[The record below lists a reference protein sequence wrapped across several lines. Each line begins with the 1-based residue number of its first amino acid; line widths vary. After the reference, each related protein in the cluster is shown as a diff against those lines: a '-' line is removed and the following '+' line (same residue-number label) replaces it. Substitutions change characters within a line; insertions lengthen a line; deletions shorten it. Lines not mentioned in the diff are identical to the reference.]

1 MNLGLFQV
9 PEPVNEPIKNYAPG
23 DADREALIQKY
34 NELKNKMVEIPVVIG
49 GKEIKTG
56 NTGDCRL
63 PHEHQTKIGFYHKAG
78 KEEVQLAIKT
88 ALEARKKWSEM
99 PFEHRISIFLK
110 AAELISKKYR
120 AWFNAACML
129 IQSKTCYQA
138 EIDIVCELVDF
149 FRYNAKYAQQV
160 YTDQPKST
168 VGVWNWVEYRPLEGF
183 VFAITPFNFT
193 SIAGNLPTC
202 PAMMGNVVVWKPASS
217 TVYTAYL
224 IMQVL
229 KEAGLPDGVI
239 NMIPGDGSVIGDM
252 VIKDP
257 NLAGVHFTG
266 STAVFQNIWKTVG
279 ENIASYKSYP
289 RLVGETGGK
298 DFMVVHKSANVA
310 EVATAIIRGAFEYQG
325 QKCSAA
331 SRAYIPDNLWA
342 ELRALLEKQIATIK
356 VGDVSDFHNFMG
368 AVIDRNAYNN
378 IVRYLDAVRNSDDAE
393 IIIGGQ
399 CDDSKGYFVQP
410 TIILS
415 KNPHSLTMEEE
426 IFGPVMTIYVYP
438 AEEYTQALELCNST
452 SKYALTGGI
461 FAQTAEAIKEG
472 TEALRDASG
481 NFYIND
487 KVTGA
492 VVGQQ
497 PFGGARASG
506 TNDKAG
512 SYLNLLRW
520 VSVRSIKEVFIP
532 ATDYGYPH
540 MK

>member
-1 MNLGLFQV
+1 MNLGLFKV

-23 DADREALIQKY
+23 EPEREALLQKY
-34 NELKNKMVEIPVVIG
+34 NELKNQMLEIPVMIG

-63 PHEHQTKIGFYHKAG
+63 PHDHQTKIGFYHKAG
-78 KEEVQLAIKT
+78 KEEVKLAIQT
-88 ALEARKKWSEM
+88 ALEARKTWSQM
-99 PFEHRISIFLK
+99 PFEHRISVFLK

-120 AWFNAACML
+120 NLFNAACML

-149 FRYNAKYAQQV
+149 FRFNAKYAQQI
-160 YTDQPKST
+160 YADQPISSP
-168 VGVWNWVEYRPLEGF
+168 GVWNWVEYRPLEGF
-183 VFAITPFNFT
+183 IFAITPFNFT
-193 SIAGNLPTC
+193 SIASNLPTC

-217 TVYTAYL
+217 TVYTAKL
-224 IMQVL
+224 IMDVL

-239 NMIPGDGSVIGDM
+239 NMIPGAGSVIGDM
-252 VIKDP
+252 VIEDP

-266 STAVFQNIWKTVG
+266 STEVFQNIWKTVG
-279 ENIASYKSYP
+279 MNIAQYKSYP

-298 DFMVVHKSANVA
+298 DFMVIHKTADVDA
-310 EVATAIIRGAFEYQG
+310 VVTAIIRGSFEYQG

-331 SRAYIPDNLWA
+331 SRAYIPDNLWP
-342 ELRALLEKQIATIK
+342 EIKDKLEKQIATIK
-356 VGDVSDFHNFMG
+356 VGDVADYKNFMG
-368 AVIDRNAYNN
+368 AVIDKNAFDN
-378 IVRYLDAVRNSDDAE
+378 IVKYLEAVKASDNAK
-393 IIIGGQ
+393 IIIGGTY
-399 CDDSKGYFVQP
+399 DDSKGYFIQP
-410 TIILS
+410 TIIQTQD
-415 KNPHSLTMEEE
+415 PHSLTMEEE
-426 IFGPVMTIYVYP
+426 IFGPVMTVYVY
-438 AEEYTQALELCNST
+438 AADEYSKALELCNTT

-472 TEALRDASG
+472 YEALRDASG

-520 VSVRSIKEVFIP
+520 VSARSIKEVFVP
-532 ATDYGYPH
+532 ATNYEYPH

>member
-1 MNLGLFQV
+1 MNLGLFKV

-23 DADREALIQKY
+23 EPEREELLQKY
-34 NELKNKMVEIPVVIG
+34 NELKNQMLEIPVMIG

-56 NTGDCRL
+56 NIGDCIL
-63 PHEHQTKIGFYHKAG
+63 PHDHQTKIGFYHKAG
-78 KEEVQLAIKT
+78 KEEVKLAIQT
-88 ALEARKKWSEM
+88 ALEARKTWSQM
-99 PFEHRISIFLK
+99 PFEHRISVFLK

-120 AWFNAACML
+120 NLFNAACML

-149 FRYNAKYAQQV
+149 FRFNAKYAQQV
-160 YTDQPKST
+160 YADQPISSP
-168 VGVWNWVEYRPLEGF
+168 GVWNWVEYRPLEGF
-183 VFAITPFNFT
+183 IFAITPFNFT

-217 TVYTAYL
+217 TVYTAKL
-224 IMQVL
+224 IMDVL

-239 NMIPGDGSVIGDM
+239 NMIPGSGSTIGDM
-252 VIKDP
+252 VIEDP

-266 STAVFQNIWKTVG
+266 STEVFQNIWKTVG
-279 ENIASYKSYP
+279 LNIAKYNSYP

-298 DFMVVHKSANVA
+298 DFMVIHKTADVDA
-310 EVATAIIRGAFEYQG
+310 VVTAIIRGAFEYQG

-331 SRAYIPDNLWA
+331 SRAYIPDNLWP
-342 ELRALLEKQIATIK
+342 EIKDKLEKQIATIK
-356 VGDVSDFHNFMG
+356 VGDVADYQNFMG
-368 AVIDRNAYNN
+368 AVIDKNAFDN
-378 IVRYLDAVRNSDDAE
+378 IVKYLEAVKASDNAK
-393 IIIGGQ
+393 IIIGGTY
-399 CDDSKGYFVQP
+399 DDSKGYFIQP
-410 TIILS
+410 TIIQTQD
-415 KNPHSLTMEEE
+415 PHSLTMEEE
-426 IFGPVMTIYVYP
+426 IFGPVMTVYVY
-438 AEEYTQALELCNST
+438 AADEYSKALELCNTT

-472 TEALRDASG
+472 YEALRDASG

-520 VSVRSIKEVFIP
+520 VSARSIKEVFVP
-532 ATDYGYPH
+532 ATNYEYPH